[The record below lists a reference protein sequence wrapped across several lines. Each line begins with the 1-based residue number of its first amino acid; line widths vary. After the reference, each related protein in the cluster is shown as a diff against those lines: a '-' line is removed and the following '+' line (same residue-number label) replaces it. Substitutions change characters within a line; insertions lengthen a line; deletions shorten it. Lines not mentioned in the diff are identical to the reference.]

1 MARILYITSG
11 LGIGGAETM
20 LVQLARELAS
30 RGHSQHV
37 VSLSDH
43 GDLAEPLRTA
53 GAAVTE
59 LRLRSLVRGAIPA
72 LIRLRGLVAHFSPDI
87 IQGWMYHGN
96 VAAFLAHYL
105 ASRSRT
111 RKLYWGVR
119 ASNMDSSRYSGIIKS
134 SAWLSGCPDTI
145 IANSRAGA
153 DFHIAQGFRADRVQ
167 VIANG
172 IDTDRFKPDD
182 NLRAKLRSEL
192 TIAPDRL
199 VVIHVARV
207 DAMKDHKTFLEAMAV
222 LPQVWGLLVGAG
234 TERLVLPANVRALGV
249 RMDASCL
256 YPIADVVASSSA
268 FGEGFSNVVAEGMS
282 AGLMPVATDVGDV
295 GLIVGD
301 TGFVLPPRDPAA
313 FAAVLR
319 EILSLTPAERRR
331 RGAAARSR
339 IVSQFSLK
347 RAADA
352 FEILYLRR

>member
-11 LGIGGAETM
+11 LGVGGAETM
-20 LVQLARELAS
+20 LVQLARRLVS
-30 RGHSQHV
+30 RGHSLHV

-43 GDLAEPLRTA
+43 GDLAERVRTA
-53 GAAVTE
+53 GVAVTE
-59 LRLRSLVRGAIPA
+59 LRLRSLVRGAIPS
-72 LIRLRGLVAHFSPDI
+72 LISLRRIVADFSPDV

-96 VAAFLAHYL
+96 IAACLAHRL
-105 ASRSRT
+105 APRSRA
-111 RKLYWGVR
+111 RHLYWGVR
-119 ASNMDSSRYSGIIKS
+119 ASNMDSSRYGGIIKAN
-134 SAWLSGCPDTI
+134 AWLSGCPDAI

-153 DFHIAQGFRADRVQ
+153 DFHIAHGFRAKDMRI
-167 VIANG
+167 IANG

-192 TIAPDRL
+192 AIEPDRL

-207 DAMKDHKTFLEAMAV
+207 DVMKDHKTFLEAMTA
-222 LPQVWGLLVGAG
+222 LPQVSGLLVGAG

-256 YPIADVVASSSA
+256 YPVADVVASSSA

-282 AGLMPVATDVGDV
+282 AGLMPVATDVGDA

-313 FAAVLR
+313 LAVVLR